1 MFVWTGLLCPETTKG
16 KGGKEMINLEVKT
29 KLSPQAVSERL
40 KRFFGKGGLG
50 LEISE
55 ESPACLYFQG
65 AGGYVRATLCQEEGK
80 TRVDLVSQEWDYQV
94 KKFTA
99 ELP

>member
-1 MFVWTGLLCPETTKG
+1 
-16 KGGKEMINLEVKT
+16 MINLEVKT
-29 KLSPQAVSERL
+29 KLSPEQVTERL

-50 LEISE
+50 LDAAD
-55 ESPACLYFQG
+55 ESAGCLHFTG

-94 KKFTA
+94 KQFA
-99 ELP
+99 SELP

>member
-1 MFVWTGLLCPETTKG
+1 MVLLCPDATKG
-16 KGGKEMINLEVKT
+16 KGGKEMVNLEVKT
-29 KLSPQAVSERL
+29 NLSPQAVSERL
-40 KRFFGKGGLG
+40 KRFFAQGGLG

-94 KKFTA
+94 KKFAA